1 MLEHSPLVLT
11 VVSVRLAMIWPA
23 SIRHTRPAQAFSKPS
38 ERHAQ
43 LNEAI
48 QTASEDTV
56 IEFQGQKKIKAQ
68 WRSDFQA
75 KHKPLDIS
83 KLKELAA
90 ERKTKFEA
98 DAKALQAEQDSRI
111 AEQNAQV
118 AKEFDELRSR

>member
-1 MLEHSPLVLT
+1 MLKTGISLFAI
-11 VVSVRLAMIWPA
+11 SLASTSSLHAGQVIEVEKL
-23 SIRHTRPAQAFSKPS
+23 SK
-38 ERHAQ
+38 AQ

-56 IEFQGQKKIKAQ
+56 IEFQGQKKTKAQ

-98 DAKALQAEQDSRI
+98 DAKALQDEQDSRT